1 MKVKKQGLNRFIIA
15 PFLFC
20 VALLASACD
29 QGDAKLSA
37 NTDLPDFTSFQ
48 DVKEKKLAFFNFLR
62 PIVDAENERVRG
74 QQKRMI
80 DIRNRLDL
88 GKVISD
94 KEQAWLMQLAEEYN
108 LDTEALDEEQLWKLL
123 RRRVDTVPFRL
134 ALAQAANESNWG
146 TSRFAR
152 EGLNL
157 FGQWCFT
164 PGCGMVPSRRDEG
177 KSHEVAKY
185 GSVNES
191 VAAYIRSINRVHM
204 YTPLRK
210 LRRDIRKSGK
220 RPTAIELAQE
230 LSGYSERGEEYVKE
244 IQHMIS
250 INYNLM
256 SGVVAEKQNETLK
269 SMNP

>member
-1 MKVKKQGLNRFIIA
+1 MQSYRPGFHRLIIVSL
-15 PFLFC
+15 LFAIVLF
-20 VALLASACD
+20 VASCD
-29 QGDAKLSA
+29 QSDAKLPAS
-37 NTDLPDFTSFQ
+37 NDLPDFASFQ
-48 DVKEKKLAFFNFLR
+48 DVKAKKLAFFNYLR
-62 PIVDAENERVRG
+62 PIVETENERVRI
-74 QQKRMI
+74 QRKRMV

-88 GKVISD
+88 GKAISD
-94 KEQAWLMQLAEEYN
+94 EDQAWLIQLTEEYHI
-108 LDTEALDEEQLWKLL
+108 DTASLDEEQLWKLL

-146 TSRFAR
+146 SSRFAR

-164 PGCGMVPSRRDEG
+164 PGCGMVPARRDEG
-177 KSHEVAKY
+177 KLHEVARY

-191 VAAYIRSINRVHM
+191 VAAYIRSINRVYM

-210 LRRDIRKSGK
+210 LRRDIRKRGE

-244 IQHMIS
+244 IQSMIR
-250 INYNLM
+250 INYSLM
-256 SGVVAEKQNETLK
+256 AGEVSAIN
-269 SMNP
+269 